1 MSKVS
6 RIIITEVI
14 DWQGLSLSV
23 TFDSDWSG
31 LGYVA
36 HIEVVTVKPD
46 RAPNP
51 ISETGYKSHFL
62 PVNEIESAQ
71 ELRQYVLAWLE
82 HAAKKSRWQA
92 SAQLSLF

>member
-36 HIEVVTVKPD
+36 HLEVVTVKPD

-62 PVNEIESAQ
+62 PVNEIENAQ

-82 HAAKKSRWQA
+82 HAAKSGRWQA

>member
-6 RIIITEVI
+6 RIFLTEVI

-23 TFDSDWSG
+23 TFDSEWSG

-36 HIEVVTVKPD
+36 HMEVVTLKPD

-51 ISETGYKSHFL
+51 ISETGYKSNFM
-62 PVNEIESAQ
+62 PVNEIENAQ

-82 HAAKKSRWQA
+82 EEAKGGRWQA

>member
-1 MSKVS
+1 M
-6 RIIITEVI
+6 
-14 DWQGLSLSV
+14 
-23 TFDSDWSG
+23 
-31 LGYVA
+31 
-36 HIEVVTVKPD
+36 EVVTIKPD

-62 PVNEIESAQ
+62 PVNEIENAQ

-82 HAAKKSRWQA
+82 HCAKKSRWQA

>member
-1 MSKVS
+1 MSKVT
-6 RIIITEVI
+6 RIILTEVI

-31 LGYVA
+31 LGYFA

-46 RAPNP
+46 CAPNP

-62 PVNEIESAQ
+62 PVNEIENAE

-82 HAAKKSRWQA
+82 HAAKSGRWQA
-92 SAQLSLF
+92 NAQLSLF

>member
-1 MSKVS
+1 MSKVT

-62 PVNEIESAQ
+62 PVNEIGNAH

-82 HAAKKSRWQA
+82 EASKSADWKA

>member
-1 MSKVS
+1 MSKAS
-6 RIIITEVI
+6 RIIIKEVI

-23 TFDSDWSG
+23 TFIPDWSG

-36 HIEVVTVKPD
+36 HMEIETIKPA

-62 PVNEIESAQ
+62 PLNEVENAQ
-71 ELRQYVLAWLE
+71 ELRTYVLAWLTE
-82 HAAKKSRWQA
+82 AAKKTDWKA
-92 SAQLSLF
+92 HAQLSLF

>member
-1 MSKVS
+1 MSKAS
-6 RIIITEVI
+6 HIITEVI

-23 TFDSDWSG
+23 TFDPNWHG

-36 HIEVVTVKPD
+36 HMEIVTVKPD

-51 ISETGYKSHFL
+51 ISETGYKSNFM
-62 PVNEIESAQ
+62 PVKEIESAE
-71 ELRQYVLAWLE
+71 ELRRYVLAWLE
-82 HAAKKSRWQA
+82 EEAKGRRWQA